1 MGFGTD
7 NCRDVDVDANG
18 KMIPEHLEKLI
29 MEDKAKGYQP
39 FFVNCTAGSTVIG
52 AFDPIN
58 AIADVCQ
65 KYGVWLHI
73 DVKYLHSRF
82 SGCPLKWCMTYVLI
96 IMTSKHF
103 WLLQCI

>member
-65 KYGVWLHI
+65 KHGVWLHI
-73 DVKYLHSRF
+73 DVKYLHFMKMNNILS
-82 SGCPLKWCMTYVLI
+82 
-96 IMTSKHF
+96 
-103 WLLQCI
+103 

>member
-1 MGFGTD
+1 
-7 NCRDVDVDANG
+7 
-18 KMIPEHLEKLI
+18 MIPEHLEKLI

-65 KYGVWLHI
+65 KHGVWLHI
-73 DVKYLHSRF
+73 DVKYLHFMKMNNILS
-82 SGCPLKWCMTYVLI
+82 
-96 IMTSKHF
+96 
-103 WLLQCI
+103 